1 MFSSAKLSQQVKQV
15 LNGKNQEMRTSVN
28 HLPQAQAEQNAWIL
42 QLSQI
47 HKSNS
52 ITVSSSES
60 TMAFPA
66 LILPALMKTT
76 IDSGL

>member
-15 LNGKNQEMRTSVN
+15 LSGKKQEMRTSVN

-42 QLSQI
+42 QLSQR